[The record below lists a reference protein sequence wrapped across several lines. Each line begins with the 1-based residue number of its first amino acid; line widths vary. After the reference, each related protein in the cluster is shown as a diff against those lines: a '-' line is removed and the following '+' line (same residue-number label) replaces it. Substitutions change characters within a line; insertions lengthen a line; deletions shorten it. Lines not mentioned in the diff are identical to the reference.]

1 MKYRN
6 AAEIRVSRS
15 GSVIGAIS
23 LALLTTWGQ
32 SQEESDEFFELEPF
46 RVVGS
51 HLLVTEMADRSNIT
65 PVAVVLASDFDA
77 KGFSTTSEA
86 LQSLSVN
93 NGGSVPI
100 SNNATGFTPS
110 ASSVSL
116 RGLGPEATLVL
127 INGRRVAPFP
137 VGTDGTTA
145 FVDLNSFPLA
155 AIDRIEVLKDG
166 ASALYGADAVAG
178 VVNIVTKRDFQGT
191 ELTVKYGNTSKADA
205 GDLTVNIVSGKSDED
220 GSVTVGA
227 NYYKRNAIF
236 NRDRSYSEVPPF
248 LSSNASPLNFQITR
262 EAALQALGLDSDAA
276 IPGLDDGVEPEDRE
290 DLFFAS
296 TYDNRENNDGNL
308 PATDYQ
314 YTDGRSSSYN
324 YNETSGSYPEY
335 ERKGGFLSWDK
346 RIKGTEHVF
355 LYGDLFYQNTY
366 SVNELAPSATG
377 NFGNPGGVS
386 LVIPANST
394 TPILTPDEVEAG
406 QRTAAEGAYNPF
418 NPFNQDFSGGTRA
431 RLAEF
436 GNRIYRDTND
446 ALNATLGLKSDVL
459 FGNWNLDASLSY
471 SSIKNTTRNTLV
483 SISKFNRLNNA
494 ADPIFDPESDEYIG
508 TTIPYNPF
516 GYYRNEIENNQLI
529 ASYAKVDLKDTNES
543 SLYGSQLVL
552 SNSDLFRI
560 NENPVGVA
568 FGHEYRWETL
578 VQSPDSAAST
588 GDVIGSSTANITDA
602 EREIGSLYFE
612 MNLPFVLPENDA
624 SWAHSFTA
632 NIAGRYEDFVTQQDS
647 IFVPKASFRYL
658 PFDDSFAIRAT
669 WGEGYRQPSMYE
681 LYAQG
686 LTYTLTAVT
695 NPLSDVNEPEQ
706 DATIASN
713 PDLRAEESTN
723 TSFGLIWTPNF
734 LSTATSATSF
744 NLDFWS
750 IERNGNVTVDHQ
762 DVVNRYFANETLL
775 PGEGVQ
781 LDASDQI
788 VLVNGIFRNLGNE
801 DATGFDIG
809 ASYFVANDMGRW
821 DFSVNASYLDSY
833 EVQQFPSAP
842 FFEYAGWT
850 EDVLFDNATG
860 EPSPG
865 AGDDAYLKWKGE
877 LAATWTKG
885 NTTVNLVGNYKDGF
899 RDFSFDWDPSAPSD
913 PTGFNQ
919 VEATMIWDITASHDF
934 WKGQETWFGDTKV
947 TVGIRNLFNEAPPY
961 VSSWGNNSTGYAG
974 FLYSAEGQFTFVS
987 INKKL

>member
-1 MKYRN
+1 MKQLATLQRRTLRAKVTVLFIASGLLATN
-6 AAEIRVSRS
+6 AA
-15 GSVIGAIS
+15 A
-23 LALLTTWGQ
+23 
-32 SQEESDEFFELEPF
+32 QEETEEPFELEPF
-46 RVVGS
+46 KVVGS
-51 HLLVTEMADRSNIT
+51 HLSVTEMADRSNIT
-65 PVAVVLASDFDA
+65 PVSVVMAADFDA
-77 KGFSTTSEA
+77 RGFSTTSEA

-178 VVNIVTKRDFQGT
+178 VVNIVTKRDFRGT
-191 ELTVKYGNTSKADA
+191 ELTVKYGNTTSADA
-205 GDLTVNIVSGKSDED
+205 GDLTVNLVSGMSDED

-236 NRDRSYSEVPPF
+236 NRDREYSEVPPF

-262 EAALQALGLDSDAA
+262 EAALQALGLGPGDA
-276 IPGLDDGVEPEDRE
+276 IPGLDDGVAVEDRE
-290 DLFFAS
+290 DLFFTS
-296 TYDNRENNDGNL
+296 TFDNRDSNDGTL

-314 YTDGRSSSYN
+314 YSDGRSSSYN
-324 YNETSGSYPEY
+324 FNETAGSYPEY

-346 RIKGTEHVF
+346 KMRGTESLF

-377 NFGNPGGVS
+377 NFGNPGGIS
-386 LVIPANST
+386 LVIPAST
-394 TPILTPDEVEAG
+394 DAPILTPDEVAAG
-406 QRTAAEGAYNPF
+406 SRSAAVGAFNPF

-446 ALNATLGLKSDVL
+446 ALNATLGLRTDSFL
-459 FGNWNLDASLSY
+459 GGWNLDASLSY

-483 SISKFNRLNNA
+483 SISRFNRLSNA
-494 ADPIFDPESDEYIG
+494 ADPIFDETSDEYIG

-516 GYYRNEIENNQLI
+516 GYYQNEIENNALI
-529 ASYAKVDLKDTNES
+529 APYAKVDLKDTNES
-543 SLYGSQLVL
+543 SLYGTQVVISK
-552 SNSDLFRI
+552 NDLFRI
-560 NENPVGVA
+560 NDNPVGFA
-568 FGHEYRWETL
+568 LGYEYRWETL
-578 VQSPDSAAST
+578 SQSPDAAAST
-588 GDVIGSSTANITDA
+588 GDVIGSSTSNITDA

-612 MNLPFVLPENDA
+612 MNMPIVLPENDA
-624 SWAHSFTA
+624 SWAYSFTA
-632 NIAGRYEDFVTQQDS
+632 NLAGRYEDFVTQEDS
-647 IFVPKASFRYL
+647 IFVPKASLRYL
-658 PFDDSFAIRAT
+658 PFDDSFAIRAS

-686 LTYTLTAVT
+686 LTYTLTPVT
-695 NPLSDVNEPEQ
+695 NPLTSVNEPEQ
-706 DATIASN
+706 DASIASN
-713 PDLRAEESTN
+713 PTLKAEESTN
-723 TSFGLIWTPNF
+723 QSLGLIWTPSF
-734 LSTATSATSF
+734 LATDNSAASF
-744 NLDFWS
+744 NLDYWS

-762 DVVNRYFANETLL
+762 DVVNRFFANETLL
-775 PGEGVQ
+775 AGEGVQ

-788 VLVNGIFRNLGNE
+788 VLVDGIFRNLGNE

-809 ASYFVANDMGRW
+809 ASYFVDTDFGRW

-833 EVQQFPSAP
+833 EIQQFPSAP
-842 FFEYAGWT
+842 FFEYVGWT
-850 EDVLFDNATG
+850 EDVLFDNTTG
-860 EPSPG
+860 DPSPG
-865 AGDDAYLKWKGE
+865 AGDDAFLQWKGVF
-877 LAATWTKG
+877 AATWSKAGTS
-885 NTTVNLVGNYKDGF
+885 VNLVGNYTDGY
-899 RDFSFDWDPSAPSD
+899 RDFSFDWDPGNPND
-913 PTGFNQ
+913 PAGFNQ
-919 VEATMIWDITASHDF
+919 VEATILWDITASHNF
-934 WKGQETWFGDTKV
+934 WEGQETWLGDTKI
-947 TVGIRNLFNEAPPY
+947 TVGIRNLLDEAPPY
-961 VSSWGNNSTGYAG
+961 VSSWGNNSTGYSG
-974 FLYSAEGQFTFVS
+974 FLYSSEGRFAFIS
-987 INKKL
+987 INKKI